1 MIYCLFLIYEPV
13 NLEKSLLRL
22 HRFLTSSGTKA
33 KILVINNGEQI
44 HSSSLN
50 NIEFIPG
57 DNRYFEFSGWQAGK
71 QYLEKNYTL
80 QDGDLF
86 CFANDTFDKNHY
98 FSRLTAWLYN
108 LKSKQA
114 AKRQRGFILGRVD
127 SRNTEYK
134 VDKLPLS
141 KWISSYFFVL
151 DYTAFQALVFLNTRL
166 CSAVKEVTDES
177 IYFDQTV
184 VDTPMQEHINSW
196 LRPTGKGWYRA
207 HSSDNDV
214 IRNKSVAILHEKYL
228 SAVLMARNIEFIHV
242 YSGRIGRIVHKFDK
256 RIQRYRL
263 RYRKSSE
270 TSGS

>member
-1 MIYCLFLIYEPV
+1 M
-13 NLEKSLLRL
+13 
-22 HRFLTSSGTKA
+22 
-33 KILVINNGEQI
+33 
-44 HSSSLN
+44 
-50 NIEFIPG
+50 
-57 DNRYFEFSGWQAGK
+57 
-71 QYLEKNYTL
+71 
-80 QDGDLF
+80 
-86 CFANDTFDKNHY
+86 
-98 FSRLTAWLYN
+98 
-108 LKSKQA
+108 
-114 AKRQRGFILGRVD
+114 
-127 SRNTEYK
+127 
-134 VDKLPLS
+134 
-141 KWISSYFFVL
+141 L

-256 RIQRYRL
+256 RVQRFRL
-263 RYRKSSE
+263 RYRKPS
-270 TSGS
+270 